1 MHPNLQTLC
10 LNVYQYHF
18 SKFYQFLITLYKIK
32 NPFSV
37 GRVDCYDALSYHPT
51 NDGQCLLRDAKIRC
65 YMT

>member
-18 SKFYQFLITLYKIK
+18 SKFYQLLITLYKIK

-37 GRVDCYDALSYHPT
+37 GRMDCYDALSYHIIP
-51 NDGQCLLRDAKIRC
+51 R
-65 YMT
+65 MTDNVCCETPR